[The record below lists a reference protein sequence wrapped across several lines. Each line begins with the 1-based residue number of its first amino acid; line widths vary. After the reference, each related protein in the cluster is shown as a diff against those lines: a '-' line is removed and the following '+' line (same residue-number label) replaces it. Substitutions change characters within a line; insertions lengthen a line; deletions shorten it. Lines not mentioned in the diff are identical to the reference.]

1 MTPAAPKARVSSI
14 GPVIAVSVGSIWAVV
29 SALALAQADFFN
41 PVNVLDWV
49 AVVSFSI
56 ALAVLAAAA
65 WLINEL
71 SSRTRS
77 IVAAATILAIGGV
90 VAAIGNFI
98 EDGLG
103 VKAFGVMYELGV
115 FGVLA
120 GLVGLAVTLALGRR
134 FLLAALA
141 AATFAG
147 VLMSNVAGGGFL
159 ILASWLVV
167 AVGLRRG

>member
-1 MTPAAPKARVSSI
+1 MTLAAPNARASSI
-14 GPVIAVSVGSIWAVV
+14 GPVIAVTVGSIWAVV
-29 SALALAQADFFN
+29 SALAFTQADSFN

-49 AVVSFSI
+49 ATVSFSL
-56 ALAVLAAAA
+56 ALAALAAAA
-65 WLINEL
+65 WLISEL
-71 SSRTRS
+71 SGRS
-77 IVAAATILAIGGV
+77 KPVVVAAAILAIGGL

-115 FGVLA
+115 GGVLA
-120 GLVGLAVTLALGRR
+120 GLVGLAVTLAFGRR
-134 FLLAALA
+134 FRLAALA

-147 VLMSNVAGGGFL
+147 VLMSSEAGGGFL